1 METLWPLEAAAFVAA
16 APLFRTTR
24 RGDGHPVLV
33 LPGFTADDAS
43 TVALRWSIRGQGY
56 STHPWRLGRNLG
68 PTEAIMTGVRARLR
82 ELAERHRR
90 AVSIVGWSLGGTYAR
105 TLGRECPDLVR
116 QVISLGSPYRM
127 VEGDKS
133 SATALWKRYE
143 HLHDA
148 DVDLNRI
155 AEQERPRLTVPATS
169 VYSRRDGVT
178 RWQTCIDEV
187 GPLAENIE
195 VYSSHASLGAH
206 PGGHVRCARPV
217 AASRGSVAPVSRTL
231 RVAAVVSTPRL
242 VEARTWPKRG
252 SSPCESPRPAWPGN
266 AMMDMS
272 PMRATRRQRG
282 AATTACVAGN
292 AMMAVS
298 RCDGRGP
305 ASTARAA
312 RA

>member
-1 METLWPLEAAAFVAA
+1 MEMLWPLEAAAFVAA

-68 PTEAIMTGVRARLR
+68 PTEAIITGVRARLR
-82 ELAERHRR
+82 ELAERHQRT
-90 AVSIVGWSLGGTYAR
+90 VSIVGWSLGGTYAR
-105 TLGRECPDLVR
+105 ALGRESPDLVR

-133 SATALWKRYE
+133 SATALWKRFE

-155 AEQERPRLTVPATS
+155 AEQKRPRLTVPATS

-206 PGGHVRCARPV
+206 PAVTFAVLDRLRLPEGQWRPFRAPCALRLWYPRPV
-217 AASRGSVAPVSRTL
+217 SWKAEPGRRA
-231 RVAAVVSTPRL
+231 RL
-242 VEARTWPKRG
+242 V
-252 SSPCESPRPAWPGN
+252 S
-266 AMMDMS
+266 
-272 PMRATRRQRG
+272 
-282 AATTACVAGN
+282 V
-292 AMMAVS
+292 
-298 RCDGRGP
+298 
-305 ASTARAA
+305 
-312 RA
+312 